1 MNKTYKTIDGN
12 EACALNSYLFTE
24 LASIYPITPSSTMA
38 ECIDRWSSEGKK
50 NIFGDTVK
58 VVEMQSEAGAA
69 GMLHG
74 SLSAGVLSTTYTA
87 SQGLLL
93 MIPNMYKIAGE
104 LLPGV
109 IHVAAR
115 SLATHAL
122 SILGDHQDVY
132 ATRMSGF
139 ALLSSSNVQE
149 AHDFALIAH
158 LSSIASEVPFLHF
171 FDGFRTSHELQKI
184 EIINENDAKKLL
196 DEEMLNKFRSK
207 ALNPNNPKIKGT
219 AQNDDIYFQATEIRN
234 KYYYKVPNIVEN
246 YMERL
251 SSITGRKYK
260 PFDYYGANNATKII
274 IAMGS
279 VCETIKETID
289 YLNKKGEK
297 LGLII
302 VRLYRPFSIKHLISI
317 LPNTACKIAVL
328 DRTKEPGSIGEPLY
342 LDVVSALKGK
352 NIEIIGGRYGLS
364 SKNTSPKEI
373 KGVYDFLDNKERF
386 NGFTVGIKDDVS
398 NLSIPV
404 DENFKITDKSI
415 SFLIYGYGS
424 DGMISASK
432 DILKIVGNNTKNYV
446 QGYFQYD
453 SKKSGG
459 LTKSHLRFS
468 NEKIRSTYYVDN
480 PDLVV
485 CSKESYLNKYEILN
499 NIKDNG
505 IFLLNTKVSIE
516 ELNEFMPDNIK
527 KIIKDKNL
535 RFYIINAH
543 ELARKNNLNNKIS
556 TIIES
561 AIFNITDMLE
571 YNFVKKEMKESVK
584 KHFATKSMELVTNNN
599 KLIDETQNH
608 IKLIDN
614 NILDYKYEKVKEET
628 DPFILMN
635 NQKGDSLPTSTF
647 ENKADGS
654 FEVGTTKK
662 EKRGVSNF
670 VPCWIKENCIE
681 CNQCSLVC
689 PHAVI
694 RPHIISDEEY
704 EKLPKEIKEK
714 AIPMIGKDMQDYK
727 YFLSVSILDCT
738 GCGLCEGICPGKKG
752 DKAIK
757 MVPLENE
764 LAKKVDKESN
774 YLIDNISEKNLLNP
788 YTIRGS
794 QFKKPKFEFSGACAG
809 CGETAYI
816 KLLTQLFGDRLII
829 ANATGCSSIYGASAP
844 STPYT
849 LPWANSL
856 FEDNAEFGY
865 GILMGNNIIRNRIKN
880 IMEKHINEVDD
891 LTKSLF
897 VKYLENPNSYDITKN
912 VYNKLNYK
920 ELPKELV
927 DLKEYIP
934 YRSVWCIGGD
944 GWAYDIGYGGIDHV
958 LSTNDKAK
966 ILILDTEVYS
976 NTGGQS
982 SKSSRT
988 GSIAKFAMS
997 GKKTAKK
1004 DMIKIA
1010 LSYPHVYVATIS
1022 LGANMAQ
1029 AIKVMKE
1036 AEEYDGPSIV
1046 IAYAP
1051 CISHGIKG
1059 GMNNS
1064 ILEEEFAVE
1073 CGYFPLIRYNPTDK
1087 KFILDYKEPN
1097 FDLFEEFL
1105 NNETRYKMLKA
1116 LNPTHAEELLE
1127 KNKQEAIDRFNYY
1140 KELSQKNI

>member
-1 MNKTYKTIDGN
+1 MKTTHKTIDGN

-38 ECIDRWSSEGKK
+38 ECVDRWSSEGKK

-93 MIPNMYKIAGE
+93 MIPNMYKMAGE

-115 SLATHAL
+115 SIATHAL
-122 SILGDHQDVY
+122 SIMGDHQDVY
-132 ATRMSGF
+132 ATRMTGF

-149 AHDFALIAH
+149 AHDLSLIAH
-158 LSSIASEVPFLHF
+158 LSALESEVPFLHF

-184 EIINENDAKKLL
+184 EIIDEEDIKKLVNY
-196 DEEMLNKFRSK
+196 DSINKLREK
-207 ALNPNNPKIKGT
+207 ALNPNKPKIKGT
-219 AQNDDIYFQATEIRN
+219 SQNDDIYFQATEIRN
-234 KYYYKVPNIVEN
+234 KYYYNVPNIVEK
-246 YMERL
+246 YMDKL
-251 SSITGRKYK
+251 STITNRNYK
-260 PFDYYGANNATKII
+260 PFDYYGDKKAEKII

-289 YLNKKGEK
+289 YLNQKGEK
-297 LGLII
+297 LGLVI
-302 VRLYRPFSIKHLISI
+302 VRLYRPFSIKHLLKV
-317 LPNTACKIAVL
+317 LPNTVKKIAVL

-352 NIEIIGGRYGLS
+352 NIEILGGRYGLS
-364 SKNTSPKEI
+364 SKNTAPKEI
-373 KGVYDFLDNKERF
+373 KAVYDFLDNKNRF

-398 NLSIPV
+398 NLSIDV
-404 DENFKITDKSI
+404 DDTFKISDNSV

-432 DILKIVGNNTKNYV
+432 DILKIIGNNTKNYV

-468 NEKIRSTYYVDN
+468 NDKIRSTYYVDN

-485 CSKESYLNKYEILN
+485 CSKESYLNKYEMLN

-505 IFLLNTKVSIE
+505 IFLLNTKATLE
-516 ELNEFMPDNIK
+516 ELNEVLPDNFK

-556 TIIES
+556 TVIES
-561 AIFNITDMLE
+561 AIFNITNMLD
-571 YNFVKKEMKESVK
+571 YKFVIKEMKKSIYEHYSK
-584 KHFATKSMELVTNNN
+584 KGMEIVENNN
-599 KLIDETQNH
+599 NLILEAAKNIT
-608 IKLIDN
+608 LVDN
-614 NILDYKYEKVKEET
+614 NILDYKYENVKEIT
-628 DPFILMN
+628 DPFTLMN
-635 NQKGDSLPTSTF
+635 NQKGDTLPTSTF
-647 ENKADGS
+647 ENKPDGS
-654 FEVGTTKK
+654 FDVGTSKK
-662 EKRGVSNF
+662 EKRGASNF

-694 RPHIISDEEY
+694 RPHIIDEEEY
-704 EKLPKEIKEK
+704 NKMPKELKEK
-714 AIPMIGKDMQDYK
+714 TLPMIGKDMQDYR
-727 YFLSVSILDCT
+727 YTLSVSILDCT
-738 GCGLCEGICPGKKG
+738 GCGLCEGVCPGKKG
-752 DKAIK
+752 DKALK
-757 MVPLENE
+757 MVPLEDE
-764 LAKKVDKESN
+764 LMKKKEKDSS
-774 YLIDNISEKNLLNP
+774 YLIDNIKEKVLLNP

-816 KLLTQLFGDRLII
+816 KLLTQLFGNRLII

-844 STPYT
+844 STPYSI
-849 LPWANSL
+849 PWANSL

-865 GILMGNNIIRNRIKN
+865 GILMANNIIRNRIKN
-880 IMEKHINEVDD
+880 IMEKNLNKVDN
-891 LTKSLF
+891 LNKSLF
-897 VKYLENPNSYDITKN
+897 IKWIDNMNSYDVTKN
-912 VYNKLNYK
+912 VYDKLNYGN
-920 ELPKELV
+920 LPKELL

-934 YRSVWCIGGD
+934 YRSVWSIGGD
-944 GWAYDIGYGGIDHV
+944 GWAYDIGFGGIDHI

-966 ILILDTEVYS
+966 ILVLDTEVYS
-976 NTGGQS
+976 NTGGQA
-982 SKSSRT
+982 SKSSRI
-988 GSIAKFAMS
+988 GAVAKFAMS

-1010 LSYPHVYVATIS
+1010 LSYPHVYVGTIS
-1022 LGANMAQ
+1022 IGANMAQ

-1036 AEEYDGPSIV
+1036 AEEYDGPSI
-1046 IAYAP
+1046 ILAYAP

-1064 ILEEEFAVE
+1064 LLEEEFAVE
-1073 CGYFPLIRYNPTDK
+1073 CGYFPLIRYNPVDS
-1087 KFILDYKEPN
+1087 KFILDFKEPN

-1105 NNETRYKMLKA
+1105 NNETRYTMLKA
-1116 LNPTHAEELLE
+1116 LNKKHADELLKATKE
-1127 KNKQEAIDRFNYY
+1127 EAIKRFNYY
-1140 KELSQKNI
+1140 KELSEK

>member
-1 MNKTYKTIDGN
+1 MKKIYKTIDGN

-24 LASIYPITPSSTMA
+24 VAPIYPITPSSTMA

-93 MIPNMYKIAGE
+93 MIPNMYKISGE

-115 SLATHAL
+115 SIATHAL

-132 ATRMSGF
+132 ATRMTGF

-149 AHDFALIAH
+149 AHDMSLIAH
-158 LSSIASEVPFLHF
+158 LSAISSEVPFLHF

-184 EIINENDAKKLL
+184 EIVDENDVKKLIDKDKL
-196 DEEMLNKFRSK
+196 EKFRSK

-219 AQNDDIYFQATEIRN
+219 NQNDDIYFQATEIRN
-234 KYYYKVPNIVEN
+234 KYYYKVPEIVEE

-251 SSITGRKYK
+251 STITGRIYK
-260 PFDYYGANNATKII
+260 PFDYYGDRLATKII

-279 VCETIKETID
+279 VCETIKEVVD
-289 YLNKKGEK
+289 DLNSKNEHV
-297 LGLII
+297 GLII
-302 VRLYRPFSIKHLISI
+302 VRLYRPFSIKHLLKV
-317 LPNTACKIAVL
+317 LPDTVKKIAVL

-342 LDVVSALKGK
+342 LDVVSALKDK

-364 SKNTSPKEI
+364 SKNTPPKDI
-373 KGVYDFLDNKERF
+373 KSVFDFLDDKAHF
-386 NGFTVGIKDDVS
+386 NGFSVGIEDDVS
-398 NLSIPV
+398 NLSIKI
-404 DENFKITDKSI
+404 DENYSLDDKCV

-432 DILKIVGNNTKNYV
+432 DILKIIGNNTKNYV

-468 NEKIRSTYYVDN
+468 NENIRSTYYVDS

-485 CSKESYLNKYEILN
+485 CSKESYINKYEMLN
-499 NIKDNG
+499 NIKDGG
-505 IFLLNTKVSIE
+505 IFLLNTSSKEE
-516 ELNEFMPDNIK
+516 ELNEILPDNMK
-527 KIIKDKNL
+527 RIIKDKNI

-543 ELARKNNLNNKIS
+543 DLAHKNHLSNKIS
-556 TIIES
+556 TVIES
-561 AIFNITDMLE
+561 AVFNITDMLDKK
-571 YNFVKKEMKESVK
+571 FVKDEMKKMIHERYAK
-584 KHFATKSMELVTNNN
+584 KSLDIVENNN
-599 KLIDETQNH
+599 RIIDETDKNI
-608 IKLIDN
+608 IKVDISK
-614 NILDYKYEKVKEET
+614 LDYEYKDKKEIKDAFT
-628 DPFILMN
+628 LMN
-635 NQKGDSLPTSTF
+635 NQKGDTLPTSTF
-647 ENKADGS
+647 LSNPDGS
-654 FEVGTTKK
+654 FEVGTSKK
-662 EKRGVSNF
+662 EKRGASNV

-694 RPHIISDEEY
+694 RAKIIDDEEY
-704 EKLPKEIKEK
+704 DKMPEIVKKETL
-714 AIPMIGKDMQDYK
+714 PMIGKDLNDYK
-727 YFLSVSILDCT
+727 FSLGFSILDCT
-738 GCGLCEGICPGKKG
+738 GCGLCQSVCPGKK
-752 DKAIK
+752 DKKAIEL
-757 MVPLENE
+757 VSLEE
-764 LAKKVDKESN
+764 QLSKKEDKRCE
-774 YLIDNISEKNLLNP
+774 YLIDNIKEKVLLNP

-794 QFKKPKFEFSGACAG
+794 QFKKTRFEFPGACAG

-844 STPYT
+844 STPYS

-865 GILMGNNIIRNRIKN
+865 GILMANNVIRNRIKN
-880 IMEKHINEVDD
+880 IMENNLNKVGNI
-891 LTKSLF
+891 TKSLF
-897 VKYLENPNSYDITKN
+897 VKWLDNMDSYDITKN
-912 VYNKLNYK
+912 VYDKLDYNKLPN
-920 ELPKELV
+920 ELV
-927 DLKEYIP
+927 ELKEYIP
-934 YRSVWCIGGD
+934 YRSVWSIGGD
-944 GWAYDIGYGGIDHV
+944 GWAYDIGFSGIDHV
-958 LSTNDKAK
+958 ISTNDRAK

-976 NTGGQS
+976 NTGGQA
-982 SKSSRT
+982 SKSSRM
-988 GSIAKFAMS
+988 GSVAKFSMS

-1004 DMIKIA
+1004 DMVRFA
-1010 LSYPHVYVATIS
+1010 LSYPHVYVGTIS

-1029 AIKVMKE
+1029 AIKVLKE
-1036 AEEYDGPSIV
+1036 AEEYDGPAV
-1046 IAYAP
+1046 VLAYAP

-1064 ILEEEFAVE
+1064 LLEEELAVE
-1073 CGYFPLIRYNPTDK
+1073 CGYFPLLRYNPTEK

-1097 FDLFEEFL
+1097 FDLFEDFL
-1105 NNETRYKMLKA
+1105 NNETRYTMIKT
-1116 LNPTHAEELLE
+1116 LNKKHAKELLD
-1127 KNKQEAIDRFNYY
+1127 KNKEEAINRFNYY
-1140 KELSQKNI
+1140 KELSEKN

>member
-1 MNKTYKTIDGN
+1 MKKIYKTIDGN

-38 ECIDRWSSEGKK
+38 ECVDRWSSEGKK

-69 GMLHG
+69 GMMHG
-74 SLSAGVLSTTYTA
+74 SLSSGVLSTTYTA

-93 MIPNMYKIAGE
+93 MIPNMYKMAGE

-115 SLATHAL
+115 SIATHAL

-132 ATRMSGF
+132 ATRMTGF

-149 AHDFALIAH
+149 AHDLSLIAH
-158 LSSIASEVPFLHF
+158 LASLESEVPFLHF

-184 EIINENDAKKLL
+184 EIIGDADAKKLVNY
-196 DEEMLNKFRSK
+196 EAIEKFRNK
-207 ALNPNNPKIKGT
+207 ALNPNKPIIKGT
-219 AQNDDIYFQATEIRN
+219 AQNDDIYFQATEVRN
-234 KYYYKVPNIVEN
+234 KYYYNVSNIVEN

-251 SSITGRKYK
+251 STITGRRYM
-260 PFDYYGANNATKII
+260 PFDYYGDKNATKII
-274 IAMGS
+274 VAMGS

-289 YLNKKGEK
+289 YLNKNGEK

-302 VRLYRPFSIKHLISI
+302 VRLYRPFSSNHLLKV
-317 LPNTACKIAVL
+317 LPNSVKKIAVL
-328 DRTKEPGSIGEPLY
+328 DRTKEAGSIGEPLY
-342 LDVVSALKGK
+342 LDVVSALKDK
-352 NIEIIGGRYGLS
+352 NIEILGGRYGLS

-373 KGVYDFLDNKERF
+373 KAVFDFLDSKDRF
-386 NGFTVGIKDDVS
+386 NGFTVGINDDVS
-398 NLSIPV
+398 NLSINV
-404 DENFKITDKSI
+404 DDTFKIDTNDI

-432 DILKIVGNNTKNYV
+432 DILKIVGNNTKNYI

-459 LTKSHLRFS
+459 FTKSHLRFS
-468 NEKIRSTYYVDN
+468 NDKIRSTYYVDN

-485 CSKESYLNKYEILN
+485 CSKESYIHKFDMLN
-499 NIKDNG
+499 NIKDGG
-505 IFLLNTKVSIE
+505 IFLLNTASLESEINDI
-516 ELNEFMPDNIK
+516 LPDNVK

-543 ELARKNNLNNKIS
+543 ELARRNNLNNKIS
-556 TIIES
+556 TVMES
-561 AIFNITDMLE
+561 AIFKITNMLD
-571 YNFVKKEMKESVK
+571 YNFVKDEMKKSITEKYSK
-584 KHFATKSMELVTNNN
+584 KSMEIVENNN
-599 KLIDETQNH
+599 NLIDITEDN
-608 IKLIDN
+608 IILIDN
-614 NILDYKYEKVKEET
+614 NTLDYKYMEVKENL
-628 DPFILMN
+628 DPFTIMN
-635 NQKGDSLPTSTF
+635 NQLGDKLSTSTF
-647 ENKADGS
+647 ENRADGS
-654 FEVGTTKK
+654 FEVGTSKK
-662 EKRGVSNF
+662 EKRGASDT

-694 RPHIISDEEY
+694 RPYILDDEEFD
-704 EKLPKEIKEK
+704 KLPIDMKENSLD
-714 AIPMIGKDMQDYK
+714 MIGKDMSDYK
-727 YFLSVSILDCT
+727 FKLGISVLDCT
-738 GCGLCEGICPGKKG
+738 GCGLCESVCPGKKG
-752 DKAIK
+752 EKAIK
-757 MVPLENE
+757 MVSLQEE
-764 LAKKVDKESN
+764 LNKKTDKESE
-774 YLIDNISEKNLLNP
+774 YLVNNIKEKDLLNP

-844 STPYT
+844 STPYSI
-849 LPWANSL
+849 PWANSL

-880 IMEKHINEVDD
+880 IMENNLNNIDD
-891 LTKSLF
+891 YNNSLF
-897 VKYLENPNSYDITKN
+897 VKWLENMNSYNITKN
-912 VYNKLNYK
+912 VYEKLDYNK
-920 ELPKELV
+920 LPKELV

-934 YRSVWCIGGD
+934 YRSVWCLGGD
-944 GWAYDIGYGGIDHV
+944 GWAYDIGFSGIDHV

-976 NTGGQS
+976 NTGGQA
-982 SKSSRT
+982 SKSSRV
-988 GSIAKFAMS
+988 GAVAKFATS
-997 GKKTAKK
+997 GKKTMKK
-1004 DMIKIA
+1004 DMVKIA
-1010 LSYPHVYVATIS
+1010 LSYPHVYVGTIS

-1036 AEEYDGPSIV
+1036 AEEYDGPAII

-1064 ILEEEFAVE
+1064 LLESELAVE
-1073 CGYFPLIRYNPTDK
+1073 CGYFPLIRYNPIDK

-1097 FDLFEEFL
+1097 FELFEEFL
-1105 NNETRYKMLKA
+1105 NNETRYSMLKA
-1116 LNPTHAEELLE
+1116 VNKKSANELL
-1127 KNKQEAIDRFNYY
+1127 KQNKLDAINRFNYY
-1140 KELSQKNI
+1140 KELSEK